1 MKKKIFSLLAL
12 FMAAMTAS
20 AFSLTKATGAE
31 AHGTVVF
38 KVNGTEVTTADEG
51 QTVTVVIT
59 PSDGWV
65 VNEPAGQ
72 WYAAG
77 AARIPRRSPADP
89 GLLGAF
95 ELTKLLGQD
104 NTWSFV
110 MERANAEISVSYK
123 KLLNSADITIESI
136 PVQTYTG
143 QAIEPVLTV
152 KDGSSVLVKGTDYD
166 VVYMDNVKACPA
178 DAGDKAPTAIITA
191 CETSEKYAGGNSKT
205 FTIEAKELTNDMI
218 TPIPTQSYTG
228 EKLFPEVE
236 VVYNGMTL
244 EKGTDYSLVYS
255 SNKNVGTATVT
266 VSCLGNYSGVVTV
279 TFAIDK
285 ALLTI
290 TADNKTI
297 ALGEPVPE
305 FTVTYYELVAGETPD
320 VLGGGLTFQCDYD
333 PSTSGLGTYVIE
345 PGGLTSNNYDIIF
358 TPGTLTVTSSEL
370 TLDEE
375 DDNTEALGDADGRQR
390 DVTLKRTLQAG
401 GWNTL
406 ALPFA
411 LSANQ
416 IAAVF
421 GSGAKVKAFTGSS
434 LSGSTLTLDFADA
447 QAIEAGKPYL
457 VKVSE
462 DVDLGTQSI
471 EGVTVSAE
479 AVTVESASVDFI
491 PTLGS
496 TTITGSTTKSVLF
509 LAAGNN
515 LLNPTS
521 LPADIKGFRAYFQL
535 KGAAAAARAFSLNL
549 GDGEPLS
556 ISPVGERTDAFTL
569 NGNGIRYTLDGRKVN
584 GQPKNGVYIQNG
596 RKVVK

>member
-1 MKKKIFSLLAL
+1 MYMKKKIFSLLVL
-12 FMAAMTAS
+12 LVAAV
-20 AFSLTKATGAE
+20 TGAW
-31 AHGTVVF
+31 ADIIPTYDLKVGTNDHGTVKFYVGQ
-38 KVNGTEVTTADEG
+38 NEVTTAKEG

-59 PSDGWV
+59 PSDGWA
-65 VNEPAGQ
+65 VNRPTGQ
-72 WYAAG
+72 WYAAV
-77 AARIPRRSPADP
+77 AKTPRRAPADNP
-89 GLLGAF
+89 GLLNAF
-95 ELTKLLGQD
+95 ELTKLQSQD

-123 KLLNSADITIESI
+123 KLLNSADITIDDI
-136 PVQTYTG
+136 PDQTYAG
-143 QAIEPVLTV
+143 QDLKPDVTV
-152 KDGSSVLVKGTDYD
+152 KDNGTELVKGTDYS
-166 VVYMDNVKACPA
+166 VIYGSNYNAGTGTVTITGIGDNYSGTTTKDFVINAAESKVLFYPW
-178 DAGDKAPTAIITA
+178 TY
-191 CETSEKYAGGNSKT
+191 EKT
-205 FTIEAKELTNDMI
+205 FYDEDFIIE
-218 TPIPTQSYTG
+218 P
-228 EKLFPEVE
+228 FV
-236 VVYNGMTL
+236 NGD
-244 EKGTDYSLVYS
+244 GAVSYS
-255 SNKNVGTATVT
+255 SNDEDIATVDSET
-266 VSCLGNYSGVVTV
+266 GLVHITGTGVVKIYASVGATNNY
-279 TFAIDK
+279 TSASD
-285 ALLTI
+285 
-290 TADNKTI
+290 
-297 ALGEPVPE
+297 
-305 FTVTYYELVAGETPD
+305 YYELT
-320 VLGGGLTFQCDYD
+320 VLPAT
-333 PSTSGLGTYVIE
+333 
-345 PGGLTSNNYDIIF
+345 
-358 TPGTLTVTSSEL
+358 L

-421 GSGAKVKAFTGSS
+421 GSGAKVKTFTGSS

-462 DVDLGTQSI
+462 DVDLSTVSV

-479 AVTVESASVDFI
+479 AVAVETASVDFI